1 MTPQFPTAA
10 VVAAVAVAI
19 TAGYMDRN
27 KTLYNRI
34 HTEKKNMENAKNS
47 ILSMK

>member
-27 KTLYNRI
+27 KTHFIIGFIQR
-34 HTEKKNMENAKNS
+34 KKTWRMPRTVF
-47 ILSMK
+47 